1 VLRNLASRLVLI
13 PAILFGLVTLLF
25 LIFQLVPGDQATLA
39 AGATATQAEIEAMRH
54 QLGLDRPL
62 LTQYLDHLFGL
73 LRGDFG
79 YSTLF
84 RDNPLPH
91 ILERV
96 PATLALTTGAILLTV
111 VIGIPAGVLAAATR
125 DRAPD
130 MAISGCV
137 IALLSIPNFW
147 LGMLHLLPS
156 FGFTGAASLV
166 MPVLAL
172 AARLIAII
180 ARLVRALIIE
190 ELGKPYVRT
199 ARAKGLGESTVLWG
213 HVLPNA
219 LVPTMTAIGLEAG
232 YLLGG
237 SVVVERLFAWPG
249 IGDLLISAISVRDYT
264 LVLGITVLFALGF
277 MLLNL
282 AVDLLCVVANP
293 RLRDA

>member
-1 VLRNLASRLVLI
+1 
-13 PAILFGLVTLLF
+13 
-25 LIFQLVPGDQATLA
+25 
-39 AGATATQAEIEAMRH
+39 
-54 QLGLDRPL
+54 
-62 LTQYLDHLFGL
+62 
-73 LRGDFG
+73 
-79 YSTLF
+79 
-84 RDNPLPH
+84 LPH

-96 PATLALTTGAILLTV
+96 PATLLLTAGAISLTIV
-111 VIGIPAGVLAAATR
+111 VGIPAGILAAATR

-130 MAISGCV
+130 IAISGTV
-137 IALLSIPNFW
+137 IAFLSIPNFW
-147 LGMLHLLPS
+147 LGMVLIAVLSVGLGLLPS
-156 FGFTGAASLV
+156 FGLAGARSLI

-172 AARLIAII
+172 AGRLIAII

-199 ARAKGLGESTVLWG
+199 ARAKGLGMARILWR

-219 LVPTMTAIGLEAG
+219 LVPTLTAIGLEAG

-249 IGDLLISAISVRDYT
+249 IGDLLINGIGVRDHT

-282 AVDLLCVVANP
+282 VVDLLCVIANP
-293 RLRDA
+293 RLRHA